1 MEVHGVVA
9 REEVEM
15 WNISAVLEKLAQ
27 LIDVGL
33 RGKRWL
39 LHNHKDRE
47 RFRYTQREEGGR
59 EIKEYLS
66 DVGFCLMLYY

>member
-1 MEVHGVVA
+1 MDVHGVVA

-39 LHNHKDRE
+39 LHNHKHRE
-47 RFRYTQREEGGR
+47 RDADILRERKEG
-59 EIKEYLS
+59 EK
-66 DVGFCLMLYY
+66 